1 MYERGNVADVRLEQP
16 ENTLTPMVV
25 TLLGIVIDD
34 SLEHPSNAESQMLD
48 SPVAITAFSMVA
60 KAAGKSVDNRN
71 LPGMETLLMERQ

>member
-1 MYERGNVADVRLEQP
+1 MFEPGTVTDARLEQP

-48 SPVAITAFSMVA
+48 SPVVITAFSMVA
-60 KAAGKSVDNRN
+60 
-71 LPGMETLLMERQ
+71 